1 MGTYSLLYCSYFK
14 NQYKMIAVDLSKQQ
28 TFDADT
34 KSLRQTNFTG
44 SRTLI

>member
-1 MGTYSLLYCSYFK
+1 
-14 NQYKMIAVDLSKQQ
+14 MIAVDLSKQQ

-44 SRTLI
+44 SRTLIQNKVEKQEWRGKFNLKK